1 MQTYA
6 FTCGDVNGIGPEICL
21 KTFNKILPN
30 KNYRI
35 IYFCPANVFIDSCQ
49 IVNPG
54 FEFIIAKNKSEIKNS
69 KLPLTVADIGNVKI
83 DVGQPTKT
91 SGKISFKSI
100 EHAYKSITGGLTS
113 AIITSPISKT
123 AFSLAGIDYPGHTE
137 MLAELT
143 NTKYFVMT
151 FLGNEYKTAMV
162 TIHLPLKSVSAK
174 IDQKSLKNT
183 LDVVI
188 KSLQMDFKIAHPKIS
203 VLGLNPH
210 AGEDGRIGNEEQKII
225 LPVLKKYN
233 PEMVEGPF
241 VPDAYFGNKLYKN
254 FDLTLGMYHDQVL
267 IPFKMLCFE
276 EGVNFTAGLPIVRT
290 SPDHGTAFDIA
301 WQNKASSS
309 SMYSAFRF
317 ARSIVKSRSQ
327 YVG

>member
-1 MQTYA
+1 MQTFA
-6 FTCGDVNGIGPEICL
+6 FTCGDINGIGPEICL

-30 KNYRI
+30 KNYRV

-54 FEFIIAKNKSEIKNS
+54 FEFLITKNKSDIKNS
-69 KLPLTVADIGNVKI
+69 KLPLTVVDIGNSKI
-83 DVGQPTKT
+83 EIGKPTKI
-91 SGKISFKSI
+91 SGKISLKSIQQAFKSVKDGI
-100 EHAYKSITGGLTS
+100 SS
-113 AIITSPISKT
+113 AIITAPISKT
-123 AFSLAGIDYPGHTE
+123 SFSIAGIEFPGHTE
-137 MLAELT
+137 LLAELT
-143 NTKYFVMT
+143 DTKNFVMT
-151 FLGNEYKTAMV
+151 FIGNDYKTAMV
-162 TIHLPLKSVSAK
+162 TIHQPIKNVPSK
-174 IDQKSLKNT
+174 ITQKSLKET
-183 LDVVI
+183 LDVSVRSMQI
-188 KSLQMDFKIAHPKIS
+188 DFGISKPKIA

-210 AGEDGRIGNEEQKII
+210 SGEDGRIGTEEIKII
-225 LPVLKKYN
+225 EPVIKKYDH
-233 PEMVEGPF
+233 EIVEGPF
-241 VPDAYFGNKLYKN
+241 VPDAYFGNKLYKK

-317 ARSIVKSRSQ
+317 ARNIVKSRSKNA
-327 YVG
+327 G